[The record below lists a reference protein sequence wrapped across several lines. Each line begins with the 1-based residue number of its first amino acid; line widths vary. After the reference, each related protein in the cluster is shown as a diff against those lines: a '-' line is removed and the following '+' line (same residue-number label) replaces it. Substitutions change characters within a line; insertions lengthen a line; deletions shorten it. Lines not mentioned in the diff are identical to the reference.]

1 MHTTETHA
9 VAMLVTDTVCYD
21 VIKQTAKTV
30 TLRRCFAGEKIRGEF
45 PVIYSEAISDP
56 TGDTVTLRLR
66 KDGSFRLYNGGGKI
80 WFTSE
85 PAFRTDYAF

>member
-9 VAMLVTDTVCYD
+9 VALLVTDTVCYD
-21 VIKQTAKTV
+21 VIKQTAKTI
-30 TLRRCFAGEKIRGEF
+30 TLRRCLQGEKVRGEF
-45 PVIYSEAISDP
+45 PVIYSEAVSDP
-56 TGDTVTLRLR
+56 TSETTTLRLR

-85 PAFRTDYAF
+85 PAFRTDYSF